1 MSLALMALSNARL
14 GAWWRVL
21 CPRAL
26 CWARL
31 PQTEHAG
38 SGRAV
43 PERLAWG
50 MDSLM
55 LPSASPPPP
64 HTHTQ
69 PTLCGA
75 RSPGRLRFTSR
86 TWPLRQEVPG
96 SQWGSG
102 PPLPTFTPSGG
113 GWESIQRKV
122 SDSIK
127 PKGLMPKVRASV
139 PSGGLGATNSPAQGT
154 CCSAPWRFTPARG
167 GRRPVLR
174 LSSCLSVV
182 LGPSGANPHVV
193 PRAS

>member
-1 MSLALMALSNARL
+1 MPEGAVLGQTAPDGAR
-14 GAWWRVL
+14 WKWPS
-21 CPRAL
+21 CPRAPGL
-26 CWARL
+26 
-31 PQTEHAG
+31 G
-38 SGRAV
+38 DG
-43 PERLAWG
+43 LA
-50 MDSLM
+50 DV
-55 LPSASPPPP
+55 AQRQPPPP